1 MRILSIGLFCIALT
15 TLMAE
20 LALMRVFDV
29 IWYSNKAYM
38 IITMVMFC
46 FGLAGVYQTLWPM
59 KKEGRIHMQDK
70 LALLTF
76 LFGLSI
82 LVIMPILNNL
92 PLNFHNI
99 QVGSTK
105 DIGYFLL
112 MYLVLALPFFLSGML
127 FTAIFSWYSKDIQR
141 LYFWDLFGAAL
152 GCLILIPFLPHIGP
166 AGALIVGG
174 GLCWLTAA
182 LLTRQRLAKLLLTG
196 LGIGI
201 VALPFIK
208 SWTAEGP
215 IDRYFEFKHHISKR
229 AVLEGIQAER
239 LEYSYWDPI
248 SKIDIIRQAG
258 EVRHIAYDGGTQSTF
273 IYPFDGDHE
282 ALRAN
287 LTNHETLSQT
297 TRQHFGGQNV
307 YLSHSLKKDTN
318 ADVLIIGSA
327 GGQETKAA
335 LAFGAGSVDA
345 VEMVGYVI
353 TAGKELYHELN
364 GNIFNHPK
372 VTTHKDE
379 GRSFLRST
387 DKKYDIIQ
395 IYSNHTSS
403 SIAAGSGAMSTT
415 YLQTAEAYMEFF
427 QRLKEDGLLQ
437 INHHIYPRMITTAA
451 KAWKDMGFSD
461 FRRHVLVFQAKDGV
475 QDNLPTLLIRMSP
488 WTQEEVAELETWFW
502 GHTSIVEHPYKPEES
517 MLSDEFYSGSMSQ
530 ETLNLVPYRV
540 AAATDNRP
548 YFNFLRKE
556 WELYRSSHPEVFMDY
571 STAAYLSVQYI
582 DRKIPNEL
590 EHLVVTS
597 SAALFFALIF
607 ILVPLFLSKAGRVQW
622 PYKLTSMGY
631 FSCLGAGF
639 IIVELVF
646 IQIFMKLIGF
656 PLHTY
661 SSIIFAMLIAAALG
675 SLVSEYLKI
684 SPKQRWWIPFVGTV
698 VSIAVF
704 IAFYPVYFKY
714 FLAFS
719 IWYRVL
725 ASVIFIFP
733 AGFFM
738 GMCFP
743 LGILAVSKQPEGA
756 VAWAWG
762 MNGLFTVIGGISS
775 VIISIYLGFNAT
787 LVLGASIY
795 VLAFFLFKRMKEIE
809 SGAAA

>member
-1 MRILSIGLFCIALT
+1 M
-15 TLMAE
+15 
-20 LALMRVFDV
+20 
-29 IWYSNKAYM
+29 
-38 IITMVMFC
+38 
-46 FGLAGVYQTLWPM
+46 
-59 KKEGRIHMQDK
+59 
-70 LALLTF
+70 
-76 LFGLSI
+76 
-82 LVIMPILNNL
+82 
-92 PLNFHNI
+92 
-99 QVGSTK
+99 
-105 DIGYFLL
+105 YF
-112 MYLVLALPFFLSGML
+112 VLALPFFLSGML
-127 FTAIFSWYSKDIQR
+127 FTSIFSWYSQNIQR

-182 LLTRQRLAKLLLTG
+182 LLTQKRPLRASLSL
-196 LGIGI
+196 LGI
-201 VALPFIK
+201 VLLALPFIK

-229 AVLEGIQAER
+229 SVLEGIQSER

-258 EVRHIAYDGGTQSTF
+258 EVRHIAYDGGTQSSF
-273 IYPFDGDHE
+273 IYPFDGDYA

-287 LTNHETLSQT
+287 LSNPETLSQT
-297 TRQHFGGQNV
+297 TRSHFGGQNV
-307 YLSHSLKKDTN
+307 YLSHWLKQDTD

-335 LAFGAGSVDA
+335 LTFGAGSVDA
-345 VEMVGYVI
+345 VEMVGFVI
-353 TAGKELYHELN
+353 HAGKELYHELN
-364 GNIFNHPK
+364 GNVFNHPK
-372 VTTHKDE
+372 VTTHVDE

-387 DKKYDIIQ
+387 DKQYDIIQ

-415 YLQTAEAYMEFF
+415 YLQTSEAYMEYF
-427 QRLKEDGLLQ
+427 QRLKDDGLLQ
-437 INHHIYPRMITTAA
+437 MNHHIYPRMITTAA
-451 KAWKDMGFSD
+451 KAWKDMGRSN
-461 FRRHVLVFQAKDGV
+461 FRQHVLVFQARDGV

-488 WTQEEVAELETWFW
+488 WTEQEVAALETWFW
-502 GHTSIVEHPYKPEES
+502 GHTSMVENPYKPEES
-517 MLSDEFYSGSMSQ
+517 MLSDEFYSGTMSR
-530 ETLNLVPYRV
+530 ETLDLVPFRV

-548 YFNFLRKE
+548 YFNFLRKK
-556 WELYRSSHPEVFMDY
+556 WEVYRSSHPELFMDY
-571 STAAYLSVQYI
+571 STAARLSSQYAN
-582 DRKIPNEL
+582 RKIPNDL
-590 EHLVVTS
+590 EHLVITS
-597 SAALFFALIF
+597 TAALFFSLIF
-607 ILVPLFLSKAGRVQW
+607 VLVPLFLSKAGRVHW

-661 SSIIFAMLIAAALG
+661 SSVVFAVLIAAALG
-675 SLVSEYLKI
+675 SLFSEYLKI
-684 SPKQRWWIPFVGTV
+684 SPRQRWWIPFGGTV

-733 AGFFM
+733 ASFFM

-762 MNGLFTVIGGISS
+762 MNGLFTVVGGISS

-795 VLAFFLFKRMKEIE
+795 ILAFFLFQRMRELY
-809 SGAAA
+809 SSAAA